1 MNGYTLTRNW
11 YNYKFEHPSKVR
23 HVHSDLY
30 FYIIDLWNRLGQKK
44 EFGLPTMIT
53 MESVGI
59 GSYNTY
65 KKTLNDLIDF
75 GFIKLIQES
84 KNQHISK
91 IISISALSKNDKAT
105 DKALDKAHTKADDKA
120 TDKAT
125 DSIIEQENK
134 GTKEQL
140 NKEQFKEGKPSTLSE
155 KIDYGSFV
163 NFYNGTCTNLPKVIK
178 ITQSRKSAIKTI
190 LKKFEKKE
198 IATALKIANETDF
211 LIGKNKRGWKADFD
225 FLIKEKNLTKII
237 EGSYEK
243 NIGNNSKGATGEEL
257 RAIVEAHFRT

>member
-120 TDKAT
+120 TDKPT
-125 DSIIEQENK
+125 DTIIEQRNKGTIKQKNK
-134 GTKEQL
+134 GTKHAPKKNIPEF
-140 NKEQFKEGKPSTLSE
+140 EEFKNYAL
-155 KIDYGSFV
+155 
-163 NFYNGTCTNLPKVIK
+163 
-178 ITQSRKSAIKTI
+178 
-190 LKKFEKKE
+190 EKKE
-198 IATALKIANETDF
+198 DVCLNALKLKHESWKENNWKNGN
-211 LIGKNKRGWKADFD
+211 GKKIINWKST
-225 FLIKEKNLTKII
+225 LLNTLPYLKEKSSAKKENTGTPKPTT
-237 EGSYEK
+237 
-243 NIGNNSKGATGEEL
+243 SKYSEL
-257 RAIVEAHFRT
+257 